1 MIFYYDNTGK
11 LVTITAH
18 GEIPRQGGGLNLYVL
33 LNKDF
38 NSVPDAN
45 TDGMFDGCGIKR
57 RMIKARFKTQDSFI
71 FSEDY
76 IMENL
81 GLQKFTK
88 LPGENIGG
96 LIDGNEYYTF
106 MVDISDTYALT
117 NAGKLELAFTLM
129 KYSEITDEDTSETI
143 SVMNEWGKTLQL
155 GKAIIYI
162 EEALGLYP
170 SSGIG
175 MTFSEYTSLMG
186 TLNKL
191 VDDVTVNRI
200 GILRASDYDSDTGEI
215 SLIYDEDI
223 VENMD
228 YEESTGILIVSW

>member
-18 GEIPRQGGGLNLYVL
+18 GEIPRQGGGLNLYVY

-38 NSVPDAN
+38 NSVADAN
-45 TDGMFDGCGIKR
+45 PDGMYDGCGLRR
-57 RMIKARFKTQDSFI
+57 RMMKVRFKTQDSFI

-76 IMENL
+76 VMENL
-81 GLQKFTK
+81 GIQKFTK
-88 LPGENIGG
+88 LPGENIGS
-96 LIDGNEYYTF
+96 LIDGKEYYVF
-106 MVDISDTYALT
+106 MVDLSETYAT
-117 NAGKLELAFTLM
+117 TKSGKLELAFTLT
-129 KYSEITDEDTSETI
+129 KFNEVIEEATDEII
-143 SVMNEWGKTLQL
+143 SITNEWGKTLQM
-155 GKAIIYI
+155 GKAIIFI

-191 VDDVTVNRI
+191 VDEVTINRV
-200 GILRASDYDSDTGEI
+200 GILRVSDYDEDTGEI
-215 SLIYDEDI
+215 NIIYDDDIVEDLDYDED
-223 VENMD
+223 
-228 YEESTGILIVSW
+228 TGILAISW